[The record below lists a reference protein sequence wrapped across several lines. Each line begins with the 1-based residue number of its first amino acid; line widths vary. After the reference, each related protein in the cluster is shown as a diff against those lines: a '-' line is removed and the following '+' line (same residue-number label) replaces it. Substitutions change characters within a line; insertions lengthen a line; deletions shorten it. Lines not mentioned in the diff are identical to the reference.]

1 MDRVKDWLWAF
12 VLLLL
17 ISGVLFYA
25 GSRIYGAAQGRRTDV
40 KARAAADVKV
50 AALTFDDGP
59 KAGTTDV
66 LLDGLKERNVKATF
80 FLIGMQVKGNETIVE
95 QMYREGHQIGNHT
108 FEHVNLKEYSE
119 DGQKCQLLLCNE
131 AVSQVIGREPHFIRP
146 PFGEISDSLKSWVR
160 TPIIMWSVDTKDW
173 TGKSASDIADYIV
186 KNIQPGDI
194 VLLHDIYKES
204 VKGALMA
211 VDTLKKQGYEF
222 VTIEELFECYDIPL
236 ENGKVYKK
244 TY

>member
-1 MDRVKDWLWAF
+1 MERVKDWLWALGLMLIICGS
-12 VLLLL
+12 VLYFGNY
-17 ISGVLFYA
+17 IE
-25 GSRIYGAAQGRRTDV
+25 GAAQSGNTGA
-40 KARAAADVKV
+40 KAQAAADVKV

-66 LLDGLKERNVKATF
+66 LLDGLKERDVKATF
-80 FLIGMQVKGNETIVE
+80 FLIGMQVKGNEAIVE
-95 QMYREGHQIGNHT
+95 QMYRDGHQIGNHT
-108 FEHVNLKEYSE
+108 FEHVNLKDYSE
-119 DGQKCQLLLCNE
+119 DGQKCQLLLCDE
-131 AVSQVIGREPHFIRP
+131 AVSGVIGRKPHFIRP
-146 PFGEISDSLKSWVR
+146 PFGEISDSLKSWVKA
-160 TPIIMWSVDTKDW
+160 PIVMWSVDTKDW
-173 TGKSASDIADYIV
+173 TGKTAPDIADYIV

-211 VDTLKKQGYEF
+211 VDTLKRQGYEF
-222 VTIEELFECYDIPL
+222 VTVEELFECYDIPM